1 MRQLTTYKIL
11 NVGHLGHYQHKW
23 DFMDKK
29 QTDYVTV
36 IHHYDFSSEVVFDAF
51 LNPKK
56 AEKFMFRTPTGEIV
70 KAEIDPKVG
79 GQYVIIDRRD
89 GQDVVHTGEYLEI
102 KKPHRLVFTF
112 LVPQYAS
119 ISTKVEIDVFDVND
133 GCELTLKHSGVLP
146 EYREKTKEGWAKM
159 LMELSHIL

>member
-1 MRQLTTYKIL
+1 ME
-11 NVGHLGHYQHKW
+11 
-23 DFMDKK
+23 K

-36 IHHYDFSSEVVFDAF
+36 IHHYTFSSEVVFDAF
-51 LNPKK
+51 LHAKT
-56 AEKFMFRTPTGEIV
+56 AAKFMFRTPTGEMV
-70 KAEIDPKVG
+70 KAEVDPRVG
-79 GQYVIIDRRD
+79 GQYVFVDRRA
-89 GQDVVHTGEYLEI
+89 GENILHTGEYLEI
-102 KKPHRLVFTF
+102 KRPHRLAFTF
-112 LVPQYAS
+112 LVPQYSS